1 MSFPGAKVE
10 FGEVNYTVDEGTN
23 IVGLELVR
31 YSDSR
36 NELIVSLTLMDGT
49 ARGER
54 ERASE

>member
-54 ERASE
+54 GRASE

>member
-1 MSFPGAKVE
+1 M
-10 FGEVNYTVDEGTN
+10 NYTVDEGTN

-54 ERASE
+54 GRASE